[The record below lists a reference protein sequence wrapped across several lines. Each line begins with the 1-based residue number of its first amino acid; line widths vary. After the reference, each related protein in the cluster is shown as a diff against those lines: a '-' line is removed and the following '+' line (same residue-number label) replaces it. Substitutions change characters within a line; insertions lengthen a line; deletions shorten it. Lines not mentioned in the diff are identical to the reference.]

1 MERARRAP
9 GVFVSCQTGARKVE
23 NDEGA
28 RCYGLLENINNKL
41 RAVFPDGTDDAE
53 EKRAEVLEYAA
64 GKALGPPGVRD
75 VATAAELPF
84 ADLEKLW
91 RAVDGVVDAH

>member
-1 MERARRAP
+1 M
-9 GVFVSCQTGARKVE
+9 E

-28 RCYGLLENINNKL
+28 RRYGLLENINNKL
-41 RAVFPDGTDDAE
+41 RALFPDGTPDAE

-64 GKALGPPGVRD
+64 GKTLGVPRVPDLAAAAALP
-75 VATAAELPF
+75 L

-91 RAVDGVVDAH
+91 RAVDGIVDAH